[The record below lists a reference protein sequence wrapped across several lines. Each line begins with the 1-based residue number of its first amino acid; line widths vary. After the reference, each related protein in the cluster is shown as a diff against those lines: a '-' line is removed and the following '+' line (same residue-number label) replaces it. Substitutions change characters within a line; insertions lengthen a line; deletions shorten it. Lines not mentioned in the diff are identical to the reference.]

1 MKRRNGECG
10 TRTGALGIVLAAL
23 ALCPVALEAQ
33 TSLSIYSDG
42 RVVVRRTLPEA
53 LQKGANHLTLRIE
66 GLDPATLF
74 CPDTAVAVTGA
85 IVRPPSSPAD
95 ALAGAAGRTLNFV
108 RGKGDTIRATV
119 IRVDPPQYRL
129 ADGRLL
135 LSSPGEPVFPAELVR
150 TAPEVALTLVASRA
164 RPATQLAYIAQGVKW
179 EATYQ
184 AILSPDGS
192 RGSIGGAA
200 TVTSQGVR
208 ADSAQVQLVAGSV
221 KRVRPAPEAGFVAQ
235 RVAALAVS
243 AEAAPAEQAVGE
255 THVYSLPG
263 RLSLAPGVPVTVA
276 LFPRAMADVTQEFVV
291 PGVLPWRGYVSQTPA
306 APNQVPVQ
314 VWYSFARGRG
324 SAFGDRPLPAGT
336 IQLYQPDS
344 SDRLQLIGEAAIGH
358 TPAGKDVRVQS
369 GDAFDVTAERVQT
382 DYSQEHIAS
391 AQRGLPAHTRVT
403 ASYRVT
409 VTNAKPTVITAD
421 VRETHLGAWRVVE
434 SSVPAEQLSSTESRF
449 RLSVPAG
456 GTAVLT
462 YTVQVDS

>member
-1 MKRRNGECG
+1 MTTWNGECG
-10 TRTGALGIVLAAL
+10 LRNGALGILLAAL
-23 ALCPVALEAQ
+23 ALCPAALRAQ

-53 LQKGANHLTLRIE
+53 LEKGANRLTLRIE

-74 CPDTAVAVTGA
+74 SPDTGVAVTGA
-85 IVRPPSSPAD
+85 ITRPPSSQAD
-95 ALAGAAGRTLNFV
+95 ALAGAAGRTLSFV

-164 RPATQLAYIAQGVKW
+164 RPATQLAYVAQGVKW

-184 AILSPDGS
+184 AVLSPDGS
-192 RGSIGGAA
+192 RGAIGGAA

-208 ADSAQVQLVAGSV
+208 ADSAEVQLVAGSV
-221 KRVRPAPEAGFVAQ
+221 KRARPAPEAGFVAQ
-235 RVAALAVS
+235 RVAAITVS

-263 RLSLAPGVPVTVA
+263 RLSVEPGVPVTVA
-276 LFPRAMADVTQEFVV
+276 LFPRATAGVTQEFVV

-306 APNQVPVQ
+306 EPNQVPVQ
-314 VWYSFARGRG
+314 VWYSLARARG

-336 IQLYQPDS
+336 MQLYQPDS
-344 SDRLQLIGEAAIGH
+344 SGRLQLIGEAAIGH
-358 TPAGKDVRVQS
+358 TPAGRDVRVQS

-382 DYSQEHIAS
+382 GYTQEHVPS
-391 AQRGLPAHTRVT
+391 GRRDVPAHTRIT

-409 VTNAKPTVITAD
+409 VTNAKSTAVTVD
-421 VRETHLGAWRVVE
+421 VRETHFGTWKVVD
-434 SSVPAEQLSSTESRF
+434 SSVPAEKLSSTESRF
-449 RLSVPAG
+449 RLRVPAG
-456 GTAVLT
+456 GESVLT